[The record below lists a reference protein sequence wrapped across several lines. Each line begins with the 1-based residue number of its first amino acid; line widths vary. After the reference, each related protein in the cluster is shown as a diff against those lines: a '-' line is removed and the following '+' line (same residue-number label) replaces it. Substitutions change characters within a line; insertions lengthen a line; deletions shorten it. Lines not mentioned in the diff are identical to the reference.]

1 MYVSNEQITYLTA
14 DCIANFIDKR
24 KLDTITKLVLFL
36 LLFFLLV
43 KLSYW

>member
-24 KLDTITKLVLFL
+24 KLNTITKLVLIENFISL
-36 LLFFLLV
+36 TVF
-43 KLSYW
+43 Y